1 MKNCRT
7 LFLVMALFAL
17 WTATAFAQNDGLKGN
32 GLPQSKLLYN
42 LEVIAYNGNN
52 CPSGDMI
59 ETNTHR
65 IAVKADVNDTTFGS
79 PDNHPGGTLKSDLI
93 RQNDILLTAGEWG
106 VLDGNACIDGV
117 ARFRLPTNPCVD
129 SDPTT
134 LGDQCPLA
142 DPTFQKYLVY
152 ARLVG
157 KLGTGVDVRT
167 CATSPG
173 ADAVAN
179 TVDDIIVC
187 STENWLSVRGS
198 ATNPK
203 PRFDNVSAELLTVCL
218 DAVFPFDGVCDT
230 RWALF
235 DAPLFEYF
243 WNWNTQGKAHAQL
256 FFMAIPD

>member
-1 MKNCRT
+1 MKTCKT
-7 LFLVMALFAL
+7 LSSVMAVLAI
-17 WTATAFAQNDGLKGN
+17 WTGTAFAQNNGIKGN
-32 GLPQSKLLYN
+32 GLPQSKLLFN

-52 CPSGDMI
+52 CPSGDLI
-59 ETNTHR
+59 DTNTHR

-93 RQNDILLTAGEWG
+93 RQNDILLSAGDWG

-117 ARFRLPTNPCVD
+117 ARFQLPTNPCVD
-129 SDPTT
+129 SDPITP
-134 LGDQCPLA
+134 GDQCPTE

-157 KLGTGVDVRT
+157 KPGTGVDVRT

-173 ADAVAN
+173 ATSDPA
-179 TVDDIIVC
+179 DDIIVC

-203 PRFDNVSAELLTVCL
+203 PKFENVSPELLTICL
-218 DAVFPFDGVCDT
+218 DTGILDGICDT
-230 RWALF
+230 RLALF
-235 DAPLFEYF
+235 DAPLFDYF